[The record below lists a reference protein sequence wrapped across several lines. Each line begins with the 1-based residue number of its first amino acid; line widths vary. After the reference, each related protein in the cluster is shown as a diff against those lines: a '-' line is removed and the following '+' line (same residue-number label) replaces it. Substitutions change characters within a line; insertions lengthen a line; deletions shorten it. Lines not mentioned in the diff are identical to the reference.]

1 MNSPIQNAL
10 AGAVQNALAEAGV
23 KEKIEFSIERPSI
36 AEHGDWACNAALVVA
51 AKANKAPLDLAGSL
65 ADILNRDQP
74 SHIKYAQAVKPGFLN
89 IYLEDDW
96 LYEVLA
102 QILKQGQ
109 EGFARH
115 SFGQG
120 KKVLVEFVSAN
131 PTGPLHAGHAKGAV
145 FGDTLARIL
154 KRCGYEV
161 AREFYLNDMGAQ
173 VDLFAASLKA
183 RLEGKQ
189 PPADGYMG
197 KYVEEW
203 AGELSESGEKDHRQ
217 WGLKKAQSS
226 QAEVLENL
234 DIKFDDWI
242 SESSISESGKIDE
255 ALKELKARD
264 MVYEKDGALWLKAS
278 EYGDNK
284 DRVLIKSDGSLT
296 YLLPDIAYH
305 IHKLSRA
312 DRVINI
318 WGADH
323 HGYVERMRAAL
334 SGLGQDLSR
343 LDIIICQLV
352 RLESKGEEIRI
363 SKRTGDII
371 LLEDLV
377 QELGS
382 DAVRFTFLLQSADS
396 AQTVDLQKA
405 SARSMDNPVYYVQY
419 AHTRI
424 CSIMKK
430 VETEVGKKV
439 YEESA
444 DFSLLAHPSELEI
457 MRVLAEMPEL
467 VSQAAHQLA
476 PQKLTAYLRELASAF
491 HNFYHNCRVTGEDI
505 SSELTIARLNLLLA
519 VRTGLATGLDLCGVA
534 APEKM

>member
-1 MNSPIQNAL
+1 MNSSIQNTL
-10 AGAVQNALAEAGV
+10 AGIIQNALAEAGV
-23 KEKIEFSIERPSI
+23 KEKIEFSVERPSI
-36 AEHGDWACNAALVVA
+36 AEHGDWACNAALVAA
-51 AKANKAPLDLAGSL
+51 AKVSKAPLDLANSL

-74 SHIKYAQAVKPGFLN
+74 AHIKRVEAVKPGFLN
-89 IYLEDDW
+89 IYLKDDW

-102 QILKQGQ
+102 QILEQGQ
-109 EGFARH
+109 KGFARH

-120 KKVLVEFVSAN
+120 QKALVEFVSAN

-154 KRCGYEV
+154 DRCGYEV
-161 AREFYLNDMGAQ
+161 TREFYLNDLGAQ
-173 VDLFAASLKA
+173 VDLFAASLSA

-189 PPADGYMG
+189 PPTDGYMG

-203 AGELSESGEKDHRQ
+203 AGELGKSGEKDYKS
-217 WGLKKAQSS
+217 WGLKKAQSC
-226 QAEVLENL
+226 QAEVLRSL
-234 DIKFDDWI
+234 DIEFDIWFG
-242 SESSISESGKIDE
+242 ESSVYESGGIEKVLTE
-255 ALKELKARD
+255 LRAKE

-305 IHKLSRA
+305 LDKLSRS

-352 RLESKGEEIRI
+352 RLESEGEEIRI

-405 SARSMDNPVYYVQY
+405 SAASMDNPVYYVQY

-424 CSIMKK
+424 CSIIEK
-430 VETEVGKKV
+430 VETETGRKI
-439 YEESA
+439 YEEA
-444 DFSLLAHPSELEI
+444 VDFSLLAHPSELETLRI
-457 MRVLAEMPEL
+457 LAEMPEL
-467 VSQAAHQLA
+467 IFQAAHHLA
-476 PQKLTAYLRELASAF
+476 PHKLTVYLRELASAF
-491 HNFYHNCRVTGEDI
+491 HNFYHNCRVTGEGI
-505 SSELTIARLNLLLA
+505 SRELTVARLNFLLA
-519 VRTGLATGLDLCGVA
+519 VRIGLSIGLDLCGVG
-534 APEKM
+534 APKKM